1 MSQSDVAIPSSK
13 KIGIPK
19 YLIISVLTILAIGPQ
34 YFLNLSYTLSQVVIQ
49 NGLHLSPDDMRIP
62 SILTNLAFALGVPLG
77 RIFSRRFGIRN
88 SYLTLITLFLCG
100 SLIDAFSAG
109 LFSLLIGRVIQ
120 GLCSGMLFL
129 TILPVK
135 LISFPNKVRNLFFVI
150 SGLFGASAIGAV
162 FGSLSL
168 SADAW
173 RWVFILNICS
183 PVLCLVIGFF
193 SLPKQAAEEREH
205 HSIDKTGVF
214 MLSLLMVVLTVPL
227 INLQK
232 TGVHSFYV
240 WPFFLAGFIILA
252 LFVITDLRA
261 REPLVPFRSLWSAKA
276 VSGTVMAVASHIALI
291 VSLAVINGFLKNIAE
306 ASFESMTRFYL
317 CFFAGILATAV
328 LSTLLYD
335 HFGAGLLGCIGALEM
350 IIVGMEWRSVQ
361 PGVSMESLYLHA
373 VLLGSGVSMVL
384 VSGAL
389 GTALAGDIHQAS
401 KRSVSLHFIRNF
413 AGAWAAPVIGW
424 FASMKNAVHY
434 EMIRGHISE
443 ADPEIQL
450 ELSKMIRDF
459 VSSGLSVGDA
469 KNMAAYTI
477 VANARKASALGAYH
491 DLFTILLW
499 LSIIMLAASIG
510 KAATGKG
517 RSLVQKRLRLPD
529 PSASQQKEI
538 G

>member
-1 MSQSDVAIPSSK
+1 M
-13 KIGIPK
+13 
-19 YLIISVLTILAIGPQ
+19 
-34 YFLNLSYTLSQVVIQ
+34 
-49 NGLHLSPDDMRIP
+49 
-62 SILTNLAFALGVPLG
+62 
-77 RIFSRRFGIRN
+77 
-88 SYLTLITLFLCG
+88 
-100 SLIDAFSAG
+100 
-109 LFSLLIGRVIQ
+109 
-120 GLCSGMLFL
+120 
-129 TILPVK
+129 
-135 LISFPNKVRNLFFVI
+135 
-150 SGLFGASAIGAV
+150 
-162 FGSLSL
+162 
-168 SADAW
+168 
-173 RWVFILNICS
+173 
-183 PVLCLVIGFF
+183 
-193 SLPKQAAEEREH
+193 E
-205 HSIDKTGVF
+205 
-214 MLSLLMVVLTVPL
+214 
-227 INLQK
+227 
-232 TGVHSFYV
+232 
-240 WPFFLAGFIILA
+240 
-252 LFVITDLRA
+252 
-261 REPLVPFRSLWSAKA
+261 
-276 VSGTVMAVASHIALI
+276 
-291 VSLAVINGFLKNIAE
+291 NIAE

-350 IIVGMEWRSVQ
+350 ISSVWN
-361 PGVSMESLYLHA
+361 
-373 VLLGSGVSMVL
+373 
-384 VSGAL
+384 
-389 GTALAGDIHQAS
+389 GDRFNPVFRWSRYIFMLFCWAAAS
-401 KRSVSLHFIRNF
+401 AWYWYRERWARRLPEIFTKLQNARFRFTLSAISPML
-413 AGAWAAPVIGW
+413 WAAPVIGW